1 MKKMIFL
8 FFFCLTLS
16 FSCTASSGSSPHFP
30 IDQEMRVRIEFWK
43 KVFVK
48 ISSNEGYIH
57 DSEDLSVIYKKINIE
72 GMSRRGR
79 VRFVKKEKSKLRKLM
94 INIVFK
100 KAQNLLEDEKKFY
113 ESIGRPALE
122 KLRMMSR
129 RVRFQRGMRDRY
141 YEGLGRSYYYLDYIR
156 KEFSAQGIP
165 EELAYLPH
173 VESSFNFLAYSKV
186 GAAGMWQFM
195 RSTAR
200 LYKMKMNYLIDERRD
215 PYLST
220 RAAGRLLKTNFKKL
234 GAWPLAITA
243 YNHGARSLLRAI
255 KQLNTTDIGEIV
267 KKYQGRRFGFASKN
281 FYASFMAVV
290 EVSKKPERYFGPQVK
305 LALEEVSEIK
315 LPNTIKVRHLSKV
328 LGVGLRKL
336 QFLNP
341 RIRPHVF
348 RRNYKIPSG
357 YNLKI
362 PKKDDILLGQL
373 RLKLEKIKPTFNL
386 RKKVATNHIVRSG
399 ESLYSISKLHKKDM
413 AELMQINNLSSYDIL
428 FPGQEIKLRKSKVPT
443 VRGVGANKNFRLM
456 TMDEVFKGE
465 QILDQRSSKKL
476 GGLYSLNTME
486 SYFDFRT
493 KKVGRKTYEFFLEL
507 GETLG
512 HFSDWSGAPLNS
524 VLVLNGWINPKRL
537 QVGQRIILPLDEKGL
552 KEFIFKRKAFHKQ
565 KYLSFVEKNEVHGS
579 FDYVVKRGD
588 TLEFISKKLELPL
601 WLVRGANLFSQNLS
615 VGQKITFPKVKSL

>member
-1 MKKMIFL
+1 MMQIVSK
-8 FFFCLTLS
+8 
-16 FSCTASSGSSPHFP
+16 
-30 IDQEMRVRIEFWK
+30 
-43 KVFVK
+43 
-48 ISSNEGYIH
+48 
-57 DSEDLSVIYKKINIE
+57 
-72 GMSRRGR
+72 RG
-79 VRFVKKEKSKLRKLM
+79 
-94 INIVFK
+94 
-100 KAQNLLEDEKKFY
+100 QNLLEEEKEFY
-113 ESIGRPALE
+113 NSIGSPDLK
-122 KLRMMSR
+122 KLRVMSR
-129 RVRFQRGMRDRY
+129 RIRFQRGMRDRY

-156 KEFSAQGIP
+156 KEFANQGIP

-215 PYLST
+215 PHLST
-220 RAAGRLLKTNFKKL
+220 KAAGRLLKTNFKKL

-290 EVSKKPERYFGPQVK
+290 EISKRPEKYFGPQVK
-305 LALEEVSEIK
+305 LTLEEVSEIK
-315 LPNTIKVRHLSKV
+315 LPKTIKVRLLSKV
-328 LGVGLRKL
+328 LGVSLNKL

-341 RIRPHVF
+341 KIRPHVF

-373 RLKLEKIKPTFNL
+373 RLKLEKIKPIL
-386 RKKVATNHIVRSG
+386 KLKKKVATNHIVKSG

-413 AELMQINNLSSYDIL
+413 AELMLINNLSSYDIL
-428 FPGQEIKLRKSKVPT
+428 FPGQEIKLRKSKVST
-443 VRGVGANKNFRLM
+443 ARKSMRNKNFRLM
-456 TMDEVFKGE
+456 TIDEVFKGE
-465 QILDQRSSKKL
+465 KALDQRLSRKF
-476 GGLYSLNTME
+476 GGLYSLNAME

-493 KKVGRKTYEFFLEL
+493 KKVGRKTHEFYLEL
-507 GETLG
+507 EETLG
-512 HFSDWSGAPLNS
+512 HFSDWSGVPLS
-524 VLVLNGWINPKRL
+524 KVLVLNGWINPKRL
-537 QVGQRIILPLDEKGL
+537 RIGQRIILPLDDKGL
-552 KEFIFKRKAFHKQ
+552 RQFLLKRKAFHQQ
-565 KYLSFVEKNEVHGS
+565 KYLSFIEKNEVNGS

-601 WLVRGANLFSQNLS
+601 WLVRGSNLFSQNLS